1 MKTKNISKFVIDF
14 IQQHKGDEDFID
26 KWNSNNNLTEFKK
39 LLTKTTKINEKDKN
53 KPKRGKSSYLHF
65 CDDNRE
71 KVKSEFP
78 HYNNKE
84 VITEL
89 GLRWSLLKK
98 ENPDKILEY
107 DEISKKDRDRYKNEM
122 DSYKKDE
129 TIKVVEPEEKIKNE
143 KKMKVKVIK
152 EDVIL
157 DKKDEKKLK
166 VKLIKEEPKEEVIL
180 DKKNLEVN
188 NVKEDIKKDKK
199 IKKDDDIEDGFYN
212 FVLKKKDKYPD
223 LDEDALLKKL
233 KKKWNALT
241 EDKKEKYKF

>member
-14 IQQHKGDEDFID
+14 IQQHKDDEDFID

-98 ENPDKILEY
+98 ENPDKILQY

-129 TIKVVEPEEKIKNE
+129 NNEIIEPEEKIKNE
-143 KKMKVKVIK
+143 KKIK
-152 EDVIL
+152 I
-157 DKKDEKKLK
+157 
-166 VKLIKEEPKEEVIL
+166 KLIKEESKEDVVL
-180 DKKNLEVN
+180 DKKKSEVN
-188 NVKEDIKKDKK
+188 MVKEDIKKDKK
-199 IKKDDDIEDGFYN
+199 IKKDDDIEDGFFN
-212 FVLKKKDKYPD
+212 FVFKKKDKYPD

-241 EDKKEKYKF
+241 EDKKEKYKH